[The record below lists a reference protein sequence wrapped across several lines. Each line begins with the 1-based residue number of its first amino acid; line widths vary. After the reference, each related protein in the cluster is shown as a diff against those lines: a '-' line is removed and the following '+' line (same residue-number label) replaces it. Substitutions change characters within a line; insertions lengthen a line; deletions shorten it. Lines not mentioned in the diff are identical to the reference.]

1 MPKPP
6 IIVLCGAA
14 GTGKTTVQQYL
25 RQHFNLARVITHTT
39 RPPRPGEVAGQ
50 DYYFETPASMAKLHL
65 FEQVQYDHYRYGS
78 SQEGLQRALADHPG
92 AVMVLDTK
100 GAVTYRKALGDQ
112 VKVLFLTVTDHQQLR
127 QRLTHRG
134 DAPAAIA
141 SRLASE
147 EFQRDL
153 TLPPALQ
160 AQALILRNDDWAAT
174 VAQLE
179 LYATQWGLKGK

>member
-1 MPKPP
+1 M
-6 IIVLCGAA
+6 
-14 GTGKTTVQQYL
+14 
-25 RQHFNLARVITHTT
+25 
-39 RPPRPGEVAGQ
+39 
-50 DYYFETPASMAKLHL
+50 
-65 FEQVQYDHYRYGS
+65 
-78 SQEGLQRALADHPG
+78 ADHPG